1 MPLYTYSRPSLQ
13 GRTLPV
19 LIGLAIGD
27 AMGATQEFE
36 RPENPVPYPALMTGP
51 QVDIVGG
58 GWLELAPGQV
68 TDDTLMALALYEN
81 MTRNAKALRVRLG
94 FAAHGKEILFGYL
107 LAKREN
113 LSQGE

>member
-1 MPLYTYSRPSLQ
+1 MPLYAYSRPSLQ

-68 TDDTLMALALYEN
+68 TADPLMFPFTEKDWDTTIEWVEGEVDFLWHEANDDED
-81 MTRNAKALRVRLG
+81 V
-94 FAAHGKEILFGYL
+94 E
-107 LAKREN
+107 
-113 LSQGE
+113 GEE

>member
-1 MPLYTYSRPSLQ
+1 MPLYAYSRPSLQ

-68 TDDTLMALALYEN
+68 TDDTLMALALYRSIVDCQKVSP
-81 MTRNAKALRVRLG
+81 THIKANYHEWRKVTKDC
-94 FAAHGKEILFGYL
+94 GKTTG
-107 LAKREN
+107 
-113 LSQGE
+113 

>member
-1 MPLYTYSRPSLQ
+1 MPLYAYSRPSLQ

-51 QVDIVGG
+51 QVDFL
-58 GWLELAPGQV
+58 WHEAN
-68 TDDTLMALALYEN
+68 DDED
-81 MTRNAKALRVRLG
+81 V
-94 FAAHGKEILFGYL
+94 E
-107 LAKREN
+107 
-113 LSQGE
+113 GEE